1 MIFIVEDAQILP
13 EKADVKQEEAEKIIR
28 EKDDNYWHAKMVDI
42 RAKIVAANKQ
52 HDENTTLYTSSPGM
66 ENVLKNLYDLN
77 VQPEIKRANS
87 KTAICIDGTGSM
99 SAVFP

>member
-42 RAKIVAANKQ
+42 RAKIVAANK
-52 HDENTTLYTSSPGM
+52 
-66 ENVLKNLYDLN
+66 
-77 VQPEIKRANS
+77 
-87 KTAICIDGTGSM
+87 
-99 SAVFP
+99 

>member
-52 HDENTTLYTSSPGM
+52 HDENTTLYTSSPKL
-66 ENVLKNLYDLN
+66 ENVLNNLYNLN
-77 VQPEIKRANS
+77 VQPEIKKANS